1 MGAILG
7 NAMEPPFQILLYYLY
22 TSIDDPE
29 AYAEEQR
36 ELCERLGLRGRIIVA
51 GEGINGTVSGETEGT
66 AKYMQAMGAD
76 PRTAEMTFKVDPA
89 EGHAFKKLSVKA
101 REEIVS
107 LNLGEVEDID
117 PKQLTG
123 NHLSPAE
130 FKEAMRDEE
139 AIILD
144 GRNNYESDLG
154 RFKGAI
160 CPDLDNFRDFP
171 QWIRENLGDAK
182 DRPLLTYCTGGIR
195 CEKLSGFLVKEGFRN
210 VAQLEGGIVSYGKD
224 PEVLGE
230 DFEGEC
236 YVFDERIGVEV
247 NHKNSSVVAAC
258 RSCGQP
264 SERYV
269 NCAHQACNLR
279 IFVCEACE
287 ESAGRFCSAE
297 CRCQVQANSADIAA
311 D

>member
-1 MGAILG
+1 MGALLG
-7 NAMEPPFQILLYYLY
+7 NAMEPPFQILLYYFY
-22 TSIDDPE
+22 TSIADAE
-29 AYAEEQR
+29 IYAEEQR

-51 GEGINGTVSGETEGT
+51 GEGINGTVSGETEAT
-66 AKYMQAMGAD
+66 SLYIEAMGAD

-89 EGHAFKKLSVKA
+89 AGHAFKKLSVKA

-107 LNLGEVEDID
+107 LHLGETEDVD
-117 PKQLTG
+117 PNQLTG
-123 NHLSPAE
+123 KHLTPAE
-130 FKEAMRDEE
+130 FKEAMQDEE

-154 RFKGAI
+154 RFKGAL

-182 DRPLLTYCTGGIR
+182 ELPILTYCTGGIR
-195 CEKLSGFLVKEGFRN
+195 CEKLSGFLVKEGFRR

-224 PEVLGE
+224 PQVRGE

-247 NHKNSSVVAAC
+247 NHQNPSVVAVC
-258 RSCGQP
+258 RDCGRP

-279 IFVCEACE
+279 IFVCEDCE

-297 CRCQVQANSADIAA
+297 CRCQVQANSAGLAA